1 MEQLVQTATESTD
14 AGTQLIMECQVVMT
28 KIIGAAGSAAS
39 ADVEGGSR
47 RNAEQE
53 GIREGAEEEGTT
65 NMYTDRVKR
74 GIPTVHSTA
83 IVRTETQKGK
93 SGLLR
98 LLDIAA
104 KG

>member
-14 AGTQLIMECQVVMT
+14 VGTQLIMECQEVMT

-39 ADVEGGSR
+39 ADVEGGSQ

-53 GIREGAEEEGTT
+53 GIREGAEEEGMT
-65 NMYTDRVKR
+65 NMYADRVKR
-74 GIPTVHSTA
+74 GIPTAHSMA
-83 IVRTETQKGK
+83 IARTETQKGK

-98 LLDIAA
+98 LLEVAA